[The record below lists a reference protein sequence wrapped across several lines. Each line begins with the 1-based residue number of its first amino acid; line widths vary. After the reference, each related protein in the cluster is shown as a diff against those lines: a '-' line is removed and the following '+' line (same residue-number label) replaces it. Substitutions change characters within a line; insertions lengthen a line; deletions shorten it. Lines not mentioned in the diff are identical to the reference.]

1 MAATLWTDV
10 IDPATLTGYM
20 REALADYEAR
30 QGSLEQYLPNQTV
43 PDIHVSF
50 DVGAFGLTQTARFR
64 AFDAEP
70 EYGKEEGGRR
80 VTIELPAIGQKIP
93 ISEYRALR
101 QRNAGDAAML
111 DSILKTATRVVRA
124 VADRQELLRG
134 VVLDTGKATVAQ
146 SNFKIDDDFGRPAGH
161 TVTAGA
167 YWSIAGTDRISD
179 LLAWQDTYRATNAVN
194 PGRIVMSSTVYAQFR
209 KGTQFQNLVTGRPMT
224 QNDINDI
231 LVDEGLPTIQI
242 FDRRVNFEGT
252 LTPVLPIN
260 KVLLLPSPDQAD
272 QLGATYW
279 GTTLTATDLGWGIAD
294 DEQAGIVAGVYRNAQ
309 PPVIAEVISDAIG
322 MPVLGNAAL
331 SFSAKVLA

>member
-1 MAATLWTDV
+1 MVTLWTDV

-20 REALADYEAR
+20 RESLAAYEAR
-30 QGSLEQYLPNQTV
+30 QGSLETYLNNEHV
-43 PDIHVSF
+43 PDIAVSF

-64 AFDAEP
+64 AYDAEP
-70 EYGKEEGGRR
+70 EYGKEEGGKR
-80 VTIELPAIGQKIP
+80 VMIELPAIGQKIA

-101 QRNAGDAAML
+101 QRNASEKAML
-111 DSILKTATRVVRA
+111 DSILKTADRVVRA
-124 VADRQELLRG
+124 VSDRMELLRG

-161 TVTAGA
+161 TVTAAA
-167 YWSIAGTDRISD
+167 YWSIVGTDRIAD

-194 PGRIVMSSTVYAQFR
+194 PGVMVMSSTVYSQFR
-209 KGTQFQNLVTGRPMT
+209 KGTQFQNTVTGRPMT
-224 QNDINDI
+224 AGEINSI
-231 LVDEGLPTIQI
+231 LVDEGLPPITI

-252 LTPVLPIN
+252 LTPVLPVN
-260 KVLLLPSPDQAD
+260 KVLYLPAAQDSDM
-272 QLGATYW
+272 LGKTYW

-294 DEQAGIVAGVYRNAQ
+294 DEQAGIVAGVYRNEQ